1 MVVSVVLLVL
11 CMVTIAALAFLGG
24 ITAVLMV
31 MQEEDA
37 DIYALWLM
45 RREERKRK

>member
-1 MVVSVVLLVL
+1 MTDVVLLML

-24 ITAVLMV
+24 ITTVLMV

>member
-1 MVVSVVLLVL
+1 MTDMVLLIL
-11 CMVTIAALAFLGG
+11 CMATIAVLAFLGG

-37 DIYALWLM
+37 DVYALWLM